1 MSDNIDRTITP
12 NPPAD
17 FTPSMGN
24 YKTLQPFR
32 YWCQKVLPLVY
43 DDILSYY
50 ELLCKVVDYLNKTM
64 EDVETLHGDVTNLH
78 TAYDELQSYVNN
90 YFSTLDVQEEI
101 NSKLDNMASNGEL
114 YEIIR
119 RYTDPIVNEQNEK
132 IKVLKARM
140 DTFASLPQGSTSG
153 DAELTD
159 IRVGYDGKTYPSAG
173 DAVRGQV
180 SKLNKDLDDLSFT
193 SNQYVPQEKDV
204 VNAIWWTA
212 EQKNA
217 LPNEGTYI
225 VYPFKIPAGTYYY
238 KGIYAYFSWILF
250 EDGTSR
256 RLSENI
262 SNNHTGKIIIEQ
274 KATIKLTISDISI
287 EPSFSN
293 DRYLYLGL
301 VDRYYGEM
309 IYPKVYITPKVQIIT
324 VKNDGSGDF
333 VRLKDA
339 TDSIK
344 DASKDNPY
352 EIHIYGGNYN
362 IYSELG
368 GQTFYN
374 SIKDTSNNRQGIQI
388 KDYVSLIGHG
398 DVKLEFHPLDSEAN
412 IYNTSCCSP
421 LEVYGNSTIENITIE
436 ASNCR
441 YCIHDETGGLMY
453 GGATHKYKNVYLHHG
468 GNKEGTWSSTCAIA
482 TGMSSM
488 NKYYYEN
495 CVFISGN
502 FYGWSLHNNAGE
514 WGNVITLDGC
524 EIHGEADGVSA
535 KLGYYGDN
543 QHDCNVFIKSSSVNH
558 KLQVKAE
565 SDSGVNDNVFKIHNF
580 TNINVEVI

>member
-1 MSDNIDRTITP
+1 MARVVIPGFRKIEVSGSGEGGTTNYNDLTNKPSINNVPLVGNLNTANLKLTDATLTEEGVPAEAKTVGAKLAEQSSNLTGEIRRAKETEETLKSRIDNIT
-12 NPPAD
+12 
-17 FTPSMGN
+17 
-24 YKTLQPFR
+24 
-32 YWCQKVLPLVY
+32 
-43 DDILSYY
+43 
-50 ELLCKVVDYLNKTM
+50 
-64 EDVETLHGDVTNLH
+64 
-78 TAYDELQSYVNN
+78 
-90 YFSTLDVQEEI
+90 
-101 NSKLDNMASNGEL
+101 
-114 YEIIR
+114 
-119 RYTDPIVNEQNEK
+119 
-132 IKVLKARM
+132 
-140 DTFASLPQGSTSG
+140 SLPEGSTTG
-153 DAELTD
+153 DAELQD
-159 IRVGYDGKTYPSAG
+159 IRVKADGTTATTAG
-173 DAVRGQV
+173 NAVREQF
-180 SKLNKDLDDLSFT
+180 SELKSDLDNLSFT

-204 VNAIWWTA
+204 INAIWWTA
-212 EQKNA
+212 DQNA
-217 LPNEGTYI
+217 SANEGTYI
-225 VYPFKIPAGTYYY
+225 VYPFEIPAGTYYY
-238 KGIYAYFSWILF
+238 KGIYSYFSWILF

-256 RLSENI
+256 RLSEEV
-262 SNNHTGKIIIEQ
+262 SNNHNGKIIIEQ

-293 DRYLYLGL
+293 DRNLYLGL
-301 VDRYYGEM
+301 VDRYFGEM
-309 IYPKVYITPKVQIIT
+309 IYPKVYITPKAQIIT
-324 VKNDGSGDF
+324 VKKDGSGNFDT
-333 VRLKDA
+333 LKDA
-339 TDSIK
+339 TDSIT

-374 SIKDTSNNRQGIQI
+374 SIDDTSNNRQGIQI

-398 DVKLEFHPLDSEAN
+398 DVKLEFHPLDSDAN

-453 GGATHKYKNVYLHHG
+453 GGATHKYKNVYLHHA
-468 GNKEGTWSSTCAIA
+468 GNKEGTWSSPCGIA

-495 CVFISGN
+495 CVFRSDS